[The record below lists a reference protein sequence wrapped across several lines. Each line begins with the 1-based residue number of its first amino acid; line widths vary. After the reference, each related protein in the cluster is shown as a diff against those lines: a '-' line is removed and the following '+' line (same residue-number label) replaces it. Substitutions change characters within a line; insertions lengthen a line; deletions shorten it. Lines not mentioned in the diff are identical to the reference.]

1 VKLVGEL
8 TVMKKSKMPHIGDQS
23 SDSANLIGEGCKI
36 IGQITGSADFII
48 NGEIDGDCDLSGS
61 VTIGDKGFWKGML
74 KAEAIFVSGRVEGEI
89 IANGNLEVTD
99 SARINGNVR
108 GTSIAIAEGAI
119 IEGVI
124 QTNGR
129 QIARD

>member
-1 VKLVGEL
+1 MKLVGEL
-8 TVMKKSKMPHIGDQS
+8 TVINESKMPHIGDQS
-23 SDSANLIGEGCKI
+23 SDSASLIGESCKI
-36 IGQITGSADFII
+36 IGQVTGSADFFI

-61 VTIGDKGFWKGML
+61 VTIADKGFWKGTL
-74 KAEAIFVSGRVEGEI
+74 KADAIFVSGKVDGEI

-99 SARINGNVR
+99 SARINGNVM
-108 GTSIAIAEGAI
+108 GASIAIAEGAI

-129 QIARD
+129 KG